1 MSTLTQDHG
10 SANVNLLLEMY
21 VILPIYSDKNDL
33 VSVFVEIKVGK
44 SITHFAI
51 LLVPQIGASDGRH
64 YSYPATVQVVLLDVN
79 DNPPVF
85 NATSSYTAS
94 ISEVCVLP

>member
-1 MSTLTQDHG
+1 M
-10 SANVNLLLEMY
+10 
-21 VILPIYSDKNDL
+21 
-33 VSVFVEIKVGK
+33 FVEIKVGK
-44 SITHFAI
+44 SITHFAMI

-94 ISEVCVLP
+94 ISEVRIIR